1 MELNDIVYG
10 NPPLEWFESWKHE
23 GKEKFNLA
31 KEKGVIDEFIS
42 KYPCPTNDSETTRKE
57 LEYLASKSKEL
68 SEDEKGLAIML
79 DENQYEFFA
88 QLCSHLGGNT
98 TAEQFEKYVGQY
110 WGIISYI
117 KFKINR
123 PRPFQLAPYY
133 KLPVFPLILT
143 NSANSSAYPSGH
155 VFEYLL
161 ILDYLK
167 KLHPEHKSK
176 LAEVYK
182 KIRHT
187 REWLSVHYPS
197 DTVGAE
203 KLFLLLKEKGIV

>member
-10 NPPLEWFESWKHE
+10 NPPLEWFDSWKLE
-23 GKEKFNLA
+23 GKDKFELA
-31 KEKGVIDEFIS
+31 QQKGVIEEFLS
-42 KYPCPTNDSETTRKE
+42 NHPCPENDSDTTKKE
-57 LEYLASKSKEL
+57 LEYLASKPKQI
-68 SEDEKGLAIML
+68 SEEEEGLAIIL
-79 DENQYEFFA
+79 DENHYDFFE
-88 QLCSHLGGNT
+88 QLCSQLGGNT

-117 KFKINR
+117 KHKINR

-133 KLPVFPLILT
+133 KLPVFPTVIT
-143 NSANSSAYPSGH
+143 NSANSASYPSGH

-167 KLHPEHKSK
+167 RLHPEHKSK

-187 REWLSVHYPS
+187 REWLAVHYPS
-197 DTVGAE
+197 DTIGSE
-203 KLFLLLKEKGIV
+203 KLFLLLKKKGVI